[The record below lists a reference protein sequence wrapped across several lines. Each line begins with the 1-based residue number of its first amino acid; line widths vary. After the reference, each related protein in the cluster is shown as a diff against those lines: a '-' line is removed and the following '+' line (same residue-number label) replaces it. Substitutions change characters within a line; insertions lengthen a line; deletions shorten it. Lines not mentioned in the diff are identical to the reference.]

1 MILVLLITIT
11 PLGNDRK
18 IMEHQFLL
26 SKGVP
31 VDQVDAVLEKLNAEK
46 GLEAGCPAVLS
57 LLWFKGVAKAV
68 ATRTGSQHGQMC
80 VRSG

>member
-46 GLEAGCPAVLS
+46 GLEAGCPVVLS
-57 LLWFKGVAKAV
+57 LVW
-68 ATRTGSQHGQMC
+68 
-80 VRSG
+80 

>member
-1 MILVLLITIT
+1 MLLITITSIT

-18 IMEHQFLL
+18 TMEHQFLL

-46 GLEAGCPAVLS
+46 GLEAGPAVLS
-57 LLWFKGVAKAV
+57 LLW
-68 ATRTGSQHGQMC
+68 
-80 VRSG
+80 

>member
-1 MILVLLITIT
+1 MLLITITSIT

-18 IMEHQFLL
+18 NHGTSVLVIQI
-26 SKGVP
+26 P